1 MALDDTKWNPKMVM
15 YATARDIEVIQQIRD
30 CPMPNP
36 LKLRQLL
43 DLSAMEVIDIIE
55 NMIKWRKPNE

>member
-1 MALDDTKWNPKMVM
+1 MVM
-15 YATARDIEVIQQIRD
+15 YATARDIEVIKQIRD
-30 CPMPNP
+30 CPMPSP

-55 NMIKWRKPNE
+55 NMIKWRKPE